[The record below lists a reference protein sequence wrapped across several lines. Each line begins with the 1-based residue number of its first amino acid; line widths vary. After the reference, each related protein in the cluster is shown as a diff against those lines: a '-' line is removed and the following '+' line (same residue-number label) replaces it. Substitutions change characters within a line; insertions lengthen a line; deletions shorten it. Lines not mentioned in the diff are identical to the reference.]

1 MNKFFKIILS
11 EEFEPKRVCGV
22 IGFIVIMFIVIWCTI
37 MSIQAPLIVD
47 TFIWA
52 VALLLGID
60 SIMTPF
66 NKNKNNDK
74 INT

>member
-11 EEFEPKRVCGV
+11 EDFEPKRVCGV
-22 IGFIVIMFIVIWCTI
+22 IGFIVIIFIIIWCTI
-37 MSIQAPLIVD
+37 MSTQAPLILD

-52 VALLLGID
+52 VAILLGID

-66 NKNKNNDK
+66 KKDK
-74 INT
+74 DEK

>member
-11 EEFEPKRVCGV
+11 EDFEPKRVCGV
-22 IGFIVIMFIVIWCTI
+22 IGFIVIMFVIIWCTVTVT
-37 MSIQAPLIVD
+37 QAPVIIN

-60 SIMTPF
+60 SIMIPF
-66 NKNKNNDK
+66 SKK
-74 INT
+74 